1 MGRLTV
7 DGINPQLVERTPAVL
22 WRFGL
27 VAVDLT
33 CGFCRTRFRAV
44 IWVGREVAT
53 CPACGTRN
61 QLERRRG
68 MSEPLDD

>member
-1 MGRLTV
+1 MARLTV
-7 DGINPQLVERTPAVL
+7 DAINPQLVERMPPVL

-33 CGFCRTRFRAV
+33 CGFCRNTFRAV
-44 IWVGREVAT
+44 IWVAREVAT

-61 QLERRRG
+61 LLERRRG
-68 MSEPLDD
+68 MSEPLD

>member
-7 DGINPQLVERTPAVL
+7 DAINPQLVERMPPVL

-33 CGFCRTRFRAV
+33 CGFCRTTFRAV
-44 IWVGREVAT
+44 IWVGREMAT
-53 CPACGTRN
+53 CQTCGTRN
-61 QLERRRG
+61 LLERRRG
-68 MSEPLDD
+68 MSEPLD

>member
-7 DGINPQLVERTPAVL
+7 DAINPQLVERMPPVL

-33 CGFCRTRFRAV
+33 CGFCRTTFRPV
-44 IWVGREVAT
+44 IWVGREMAT
-53 CPACGTRN
+53 CQTFGTRN
-61 QLERRRG
+61 LLERRRG
-68 MSEPLDD
+68 MSEPLD

>member
-1 MGRLTV
+1 MARLTV
-7 DGINPQLVERTPAVL
+7 DAINPQLVERMPPVL

-33 CGFCRTRFRAV
+33 CGFCRTSFRAV

-53 CPACGTRN
+53 CQACGTRN
-61 QLERRRG
+61 LLERRRG
-68 MSEPLDD
+68 LSEPLE

>member
-1 MGRLTV
+1 MARLTV
-7 DGINPQLVERTPAVL
+7 DAINPQPVDRMPPVL

-27 VAVDLT
+27 IAVDLT
-33 CGFCRTRFRAV
+33 CGFCRTAFRAV

-61 QLERRRG
+61 LLERRRG
-68 MSEPLDD
+68 MSEPLD